1 MRLTESCSGIPTI
14 RLSLKNKKVVDV
26 KYMCRVVEQLW
37 EIWGKLQDIKDISA
51 CAKDWAVPCGFCYN
65 RKNTNITEQKIAW
78 LMTNK
83 RVHQEGKNN
92 LLKSSLKHSKFLEM
106 YDLY

>member
-1 MRLTESCSGIPTI
+1 MHV
-14 RLSLKNKKVVDV
+14 LKTGLFPVDFV
-26 KYMCRVVEQLW
+26 TT
-37 EIWGKLQDIKDISA
+37 GKI
-51 CAKDWAVPCGFCYN
+51 
-65 RKNTNITEQKIAW
+65 TNITEQKIAW